1 MNDMKILFNKKII
14 LGATVLVV
22 SIAAWAATQVYKPS
36 SLVGVDKSKNVN
48 LVRKQKLMFPAETI
62 GNIMFLQNECTSG
75 KVGYIKDVEK
85 RDYVP
90 AADEVLTP
98 AQIEVFF
105 NITIEE
111 YFQGTDYA
119 RIESGRTILGKGRNF
134 VSMKNGET
142 PSSWNCAFKPYEYT
156 KTDIW
161 RKDKR
166 IGINSASDDYPG
178 SVEVTYILPEH
189 QKTSLSWI
197 PKGLLNTEYAVA
209 GSNYKCRAHANPV
222 GCYYSEMPVHLGTQK
237 PVQLELRKPV
247 AGSISEPKLDPERDK
262 RFEPYPGTMR
272 GAGALKIEEFVS
284 MKVGEPISV
293 DKFEIPAFAK
303 GYPLKETR

>member
-1 MNDMKILFNKKII
+1 MKKTFNKKII
-14 LGATVLVV
+14 FGIAVLVV
-22 SIAAWAATQVYKPS
+22 SLAAWAATQVYKPGT
-36 SLVGVDKSKNVN
+36 LVGVDKSKNIT

-75 KVGYIKDVEK
+75 KVGYIKEVEK

-90 AADEVLTP
+90 TADEVLTP
-98 AQIEVFF
+98 AQIEAYF

-119 RIESGRTILGKGRNF
+119 HIESGQTIMGRGDDTF
-134 VSMKNGET
+134 VSMKNGAM

-156 KTDIW
+156 KIDIR
-161 RKDKR
+161 RKDKS
-166 IGINSASDDYPG
+166 IGVSSAYDDYPG
-178 SVEVTYILPEH
+178 SVEVNHIRKEF
-189 QKTSLSWI
+189 QQTSTSWI
-197 PKGLLNTEYAVA
+197 PKGLLNTEYVVA
-209 GSNYKCRAHANPV
+209 GSNYKCRAHADPV
-222 GCYYSEMPVHLGTQK
+222 GCYYSEMPVHQGTQK

-247 AGSISEPKLDPERDK
+247 AGSKFEPKLEPERDK
-262 RFEPYPGTMR
+262 FFAPYPGTMR
-272 GAGALKIEEFVS
+272 GGKKPVIEEFVS
-284 MKVGEPISV
+284 MKVGEPISA